1 MDDTQRIRA
10 LSERGAKASAP
21 LSHAKAA
28 ARLKKLVEQSRQ
40 LNERV
45 TDGYLGVGWPAEGE
59 AEADIAA

>member
-10 LSERGAKASAP
+10 LSERRAEARIP
-21 LSHAKAA
+21 LSRAEAA
-28 ARLKKLVEQSRQ
+28 TRPKKLVEQSRR